1 MSSRSKVCKA
11 FELYWT
17 RCQFRYHRQGLAED
31 MLLQDAFLAPLQMS
45 SLVGRGQVP
54 AAYVAMKGTKGKGWG
69 VGRGG

>member
-1 MSSRSKVCKA
+1 
-11 FELYWT
+11 
-17 RCQFRYHRQGLAED
+17 